1 MIALPGCDLTKSA
14 KDSPACVDDAVG
26 VFVSPNGSDEGAGTK
41 TSPVKSIG
49 KALEKQGNKPRV
61 YVCEGTYEERVE
73 VKGGVTI
80 LGGFGCADWKYTG
93 TKSKLS
99 PKEAGYAV
107 VLTKVSQP
115 VTVEDFEI
123 SAQDAAADSG
133 GSSIAVFANE
143 SAGLTLRRVV
153 VQAGAGANAPAVGAP
168 ATNLYSGSVNGEPA
182 SGTTGGAGKTCDC
195 KVHGKSIAGKGGDG
209 KSPVADSGG
218 FGAAVPSVVVV
229 GLRDSSPG
237 MGEISAGGPCTSG
250 RSGSDG
256 AARSAGAA
264 SARVG
269 ALGSGGY
276 APSAGKDGE
285 AGNPGAGGGGGGGG
299 LTDGAGA
306 GGCGGCGGA
315 GGIGGKGGGG
325 SIGIAAYKTPLKLE
339 ACRVQGKAGGAGS
352 GGGTGEAGGG
362 GGGGGT
368 VGACSGGRGG
378 NGAGGGGGGGGS
390 GGISV
395 GVAYVGAPPERDGT
409 TDLNPGTKG
418 SPGGGGGGGN
428 GGTNVLSTAPN
439 GDVGAVGLDG
449 VSQEVLELQP

>member
-1 MIALPGCDLTKSA
+1 
-14 KDSPACVDDAVG
+14 VDEAVG
-26 VFVSPNGSDEGAGTK
+26 LFVSASGSDEGAGTK
-41 TSPVKSIG
+41 GSPLKSIG

-73 VKGGVTI
+73 VKGGVTV

-93 TKSKLS
+93 TKSKLA

-133 GSSIAVFANE
+133 GSSVAIFANE

-182 SGTTGGAGKTCDC
+182 SGATGGAGKTCDC

-209 KSPVADSGG
+209 KSPNADNGNN
-218 FGAAVPSVVVV
+218 GAALPLPTPV
-229 GLRDSSPG
+229 GLRDSAAGAGEIGGVSLCSGGHAGADGSARKSGGASVAAGSLTGNGYSPSPG
-237 MGEISAGGPCTSG
+237 RE
-250 RSGSDG
+250 
-256 AARSAGAA
+256 
-264 SARVG
+264 
-269 ALGSGGY
+269 
-276 APSAGKDGE
+276 GE
-285 AGNPGAGGGGGGGG
+285 AGNPGGGGGGGGGG

-306 GGCGGCGGA
+306 GGCGGCGGS
-315 GGIGGKGGGG
+315 GGLGGKGGGG
-325 SIGIAAYKTPLKLE
+325 SIGIAAYKTAVKLE
-339 ACRVQGKAGGAGS
+339 ACRVQTKAGGTGS
-352 GGGTGEAGGG
+352 AGGTGEAGG

-395 GVAYVGAPPERDGT
+395 GIVHVGKAPEYDGT
-409 TDLNPGTKG
+409 TDIKPGAKG

-428 GGTNVLSTAPN
+428 GGSNVLSTAPS
-439 GDVGAVGLDG
+439 GDTGAQGLDG
-449 VSQEVLELQP
+449 ISQPVLELQP